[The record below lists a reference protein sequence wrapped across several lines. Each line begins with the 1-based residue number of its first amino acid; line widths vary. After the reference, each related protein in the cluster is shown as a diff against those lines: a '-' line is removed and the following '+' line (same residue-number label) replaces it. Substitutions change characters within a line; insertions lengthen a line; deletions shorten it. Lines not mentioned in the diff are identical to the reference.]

1 MIKKYPNFAHRK
13 NKDSSFDSICPRC
26 FRTISTRGTEEDLAQ
41 DEHSHLCAGDSLGQR
56 IQAERVHPNELSR
69 LSPYDKIA

>member
-1 MIKKYPNFAHRK
+1 MIEKYPTFAHRK

-41 DEHSHLCAGDSLGQR
+41 DERSHLCAGDSLGQR
-56 IQAERVHPNELSR
+56 IQAERVHSSDLSCLSR
-69 LSPYDKIA
+69 YDKTA